1 MKNYNPESQTEKV
14 SERFPSLV
22 NLVQK
27 TLRQRVVLWM
37 RNNEKF
43 KEKFNKVKITEDRLK
58 YESFESYLNKMVP
71 VS

>member
-14 SERFPSLV
+14 SEWFPNLV

-27 TLRQRVVLWM
+27 TLRQRVVQRM
-37 RNNEKF
+37 RNDEKF
-43 KEKFNKVKITEDRLK
+43 KEKFNKVKITEDQLK
-58 YESFESYLNKMVP
+58 DESFESYLNKMVP